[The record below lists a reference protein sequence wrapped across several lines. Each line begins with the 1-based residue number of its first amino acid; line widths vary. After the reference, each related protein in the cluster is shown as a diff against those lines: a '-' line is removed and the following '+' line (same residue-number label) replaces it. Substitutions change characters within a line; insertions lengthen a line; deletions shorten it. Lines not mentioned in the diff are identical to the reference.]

1 MRDTVRHSETPNRG
15 GCVSTWSHAAENFA
29 VGEAVRTRA
38 LQTRLSPR
46 VPRARLHW
54 PLQLQLQLQPQL
66 VCADSPSMHDGLTP
80 PCSRASSLSSS
91 RARAQTQR
99 ASSPRAVPRPSPFS
113 PFLRPLVLAPSPI
126 SRRLPVLL
134 RVTPPCSRSES
145 RLLVLAPPHSHRH
158 GLGLKRSAQVVHAPS
173 LLILASPRACSCSC
187 LLVLVP
193 LLSPRSCA
201 PSCSHLHQ
209 FHIVSPFSLSRARA
223 QTPRKRGFPSPP
235 SRVRTVRQMH
245 MASPHASSSRARA
258 QTPRASPLDTPE
270 ASHSASTSPASSVSV
285 VDAPPFLSESPRS
298 GRVP

>member
-15 GCVSTWSHAAENFA
+15 GCVSAWSHAAENFA
-29 VGEAVRTRA
+29 AGEAVRTRA
-38 LQTRLSPR
+38 LRTRLSPR
-46 VPRARLHW
+46 VPRARPHW
-54 PLQLQLQLQPQL
+54 PLQLQLQLQL
-66 VCADSPSMHDGLTP
+66 VRADSPSMHDGLTP

-145 RLLVLAPPHSHRH
+145 RLLVLAPPRSHRH

-187 LLVLVP
+187 LSFLPVLAP
-193 LLSPRSCA
+193 PRARTFINFTSPPRSPRHGLGLKRRA
-201 PSCSHLHQ
+201 NVALPPPPL
-209 FHIVSPFSLSRARA
+209 VSAQSAKCTWPRLTTHRHGLGLKHRAH
-223 QTPRKRGFPSPP
+223 PP
-235 SRVRTVRQMH
+235 SIPQRPPTR
-245 MASPHASSSRARA
+245 
-258 QTPRASPLDTPE
+258 PRPL
-270 ASHSASTSPASSVSV
+270 
-285 VDAPPFLSESPRS
+285 PRH
-298 GRVP
+298 RFR